1 MGFFSAVKKFFGG
14 STEENSAT
22 QAAPQ
27 EAPVVAP
34 EPVVEA
40 VPAPAGAVPA
50 AAESAPATTA
60 EAAPEEDAAEAAA
73 VEDEAVQAVPATAA
87 SPAVDVLPDAESPA
101 VADEARAV
109 DAAPAGD
116 EEAVSAQEET
126 VVPDTGAGMAGGL
139 LSEPEPVQAETT
151 ETAGDGGE
159 APESGAADVA
169 APVEAEEALSSDGS
183 AVVAVPAS
191 SAAVSDQAPA
201 DVPLAEEEDLPAA
214 VGTAGEAAPAPE
226 TEESSDRGAASPDRE
241 AEEPAA
247 EEAEAAPEDIRPAE
261 GPAASLPD
269 AADDRTE
276 AAESA
281 PAEAPRRGFW
291 QRLFGS
297 DDSAAQPEAPAGEP
311 AGTPAADGDVAVAAG
326 EAPEAPVTES
336 ADAAPVPD
344 ATAGAEA
351 LPAEAALTEEAPVAG
366 EELMSEADAA
376 LSVTE
381 DADAAAEEAVAAD
394 EDTAVAPDTS
404 VDGEDGTEASRADM
418 AAAST
423 APCEVCD
430 TTEDEAGPVP
440 ASAEAAELSPRREDT
455 ADSAPETEDSAAA
468 PAEAPEET
476 APVAGDL
483 SAGHEGVAA
492 PETEAPAPAAAAE
505 TESDAA
511 AAAEVEAEEE
521 AGPRSEE
528 ADAAGAGEPA
538 PAEAPRRGFWQRLFG
553 SDDSGAQPEAPAGE
567 PAGTPAADLAEAPEA
582 PVTEAAEQAPVAE
595 TDALAEA
602 ALAATA
608 AAVAATAERPTAPA
622 LDTCGLDPALAQS
635 MILRLREAEP
645 RLSVWLGIVLEGVD
659 EAGDELW
666 KRLRFLL
673 RSLDAPA
680 AEVDAFVDD
689 FRGWLERMEYVQ
701 LDEFRSELQYRLTL
715 ALDMEDEE
723 DERSRL
729 FLKISEGLSRTRE
742 QFSRRLDNLFSSHG
756 ELSESFWEE
765 LEELFIMAD
774 LGYEPSLELVERL
787 RERARK
793 ENVTR
798 VEDVRGLLMAEID
811 EIFRLPRRISAV
823 NPPEVVLFI
832 GVNGVGKTTTIAK
845 LAHRARMQGKKV
857 MIAAADTFRAA
868 AIEQLQVWAER
879 VGALFHARP
888 AGSDPASVAYEAMDR
903 ALAEQ
908 VDILFV
914 DTAGRLQTKV
924 NLMEELTKIRQ
935 VLGKKHDGAPHRC
948 ILVIDATTGQNAL
961 SQARLFKE
969 AAGVDELI
977 LTKLDGTAKGGV
989 AIAVAMQEKLP
1000 ITYVGLGE
1008 KLEDLR
1014 PFNGADYARA
1024 LLGDLDQGR

>member
-1 MGFFSAVKKFFGG
+1 MTS
-14 STEENSAT
+14 
-22 QAAPQ
+22 
-27 EAPVVAP
+27 
-34 EPVVEA
+34 VEA
-40 VPAPAGAVPA
+40 
-50 AAESAPATTA
+50 
-60 EAAPEEDAAEAAA
+60 
-73 VEDEAVQAVPATAA
+73 
-87 SPAVDVLPDAESPA
+87 
-101 VADEARAV
+101 
-109 DAAPAGD
+109 
-116 EEAVSAQEET
+116 
-126 VVPDTGAGMAGGL
+126 
-139 LSEPEPVQAETT
+139 
-151 ETAGDGGE
+151 GE
-159 APESGAADVA
+159 
-169 APVEAEEALSSDGS
+169 
-183 AVVAVPAS
+183 
-191 SAAVSDQAPA
+191 
-201 DVPLAEEEDLPAA
+201 
-214 VGTAGEAAPAPE
+214 
-226 TEESSDRGAASPDRE
+226 
-241 AEEPAA
+241 
-247 EEAEAAPEDIRPAE
+247 
-261 GPAASLPD
+261 
-269 AADDRTE
+269 
-276 AAESA
+276 
-281 PAEAPRRGFW
+281 
-291 QRLFGS
+291 
-297 DDSAAQPEAPAGEP
+297 
-311 AGTPAADGDVAVAAG
+311 
-326 EAPEAPVTES
+326 
-336 ADAAPVPD
+336 
-344 ATAGAEA
+344 
-351 LPAEAALTEEAPVAG
+351 
-366 EELMSEADAA
+366 
-376 LSVTE
+376 
-381 DADAAAEEAVAAD
+381 AAAEEADDAGTDVAEEEAARDEVREEAEEKPEAAAPRRSWWQRIFGSD
-394 EDTAVAPDTS
+394 EDTA
-404 VDGEDGTEASRADM
+404 R
-418 AAAST
+418 
-423 APCEVCD
+423 
-430 TTEDEAGPVP
+430 
-440 ASAEAAELSPRREDT
+440 
-455 ADSAPETEDSAAA
+455 PEAAA
-468 PAEAPEET
+468 PAGEAEET
-476 APVAGDL
+476 PVAVEQEADEDAH
-483 SAGHEGVAA
+483 SETAVAEAGTDERVAA
-492 PETEAPAPAAAAE
+492 TAESTEQEPP
-505 TESDAA
+505 
-511 AAAEVEAEEE
+511 AEVEEDTE
-521 AGPRSEE
+521 S
-528 ADAAGAGEPA
+528 AA
-538 PAEAPRRGFWQRLFG
+538 
-553 SDDSGAQPEAPAGE
+553 
-567 PAGTPAADLAEAPEA
+567 TPDQDE
-582 PVTEAAEQAPVAE
+582 PVAE
-595 TDALAEA
+595 VVADA

-608 AAVAATAERPTAPA
+608 VAAAAATAERPTAPA
-622 LDTCGLDPALAQS
+622 LETCGLDPALAQS

-645 RLSVWLGIVLEGVD
+645 RLSVWLGIVLEGVE

-742 QFSRRLDNLFSSHG
+742 QFSRRLDSLFSSHG
-756 ELSESFWEE
+756 ELNESFWEE

-798 VEDVRGLLMAEID
+798 VEDVRGLLMAEVD

-903 ALAEQ
+903 ALAEK

-935 VLGKKHDGAPHRC
+935 VLGKKHEGAPHRC

-961 SQARLFKE
+961 SQAKLFKE

-1024 LLGDLDQGR
+1024 LLGDLDQGK

>member
-14 STEENSAT
+14 GTEEAKET
-22 QAAPQ
+22 QAAAAEK
-27 EAPVVAP
+27 EAAVTSVAP
-34 EPVVEA
+34 E
-40 VPAPAGAVPA
+40 APAA
-50 AAESAPATTA
+50 
-60 EAAPEEDAAEAAA
+60 
-73 VEDEAVQAVPATAA
+73 
-87 SPAVDVLPDAESPA
+87 
-101 VADEARAV
+101 
-109 DAAPAGD
+109 
-116 EEAVSAQEET
+116 
-126 VVPDTGAGMAGGL
+126 DTG
-139 LSEPEPVQAETT
+139 
-151 ETAGDGGE
+151 
-159 APESGAADVA
+159 SGAAE
-169 APVEAEEALSSDGS
+169 PEST
-183 AVVAVPAS
+183 P
-191 SAAVSDQAPA
+191 
-201 DVPLAEEEDLPAA
+201 
-214 VGTAGEAAPAPE
+214 EAA
-226 TEESSDRGAASPDRE
+226 TV
-241 AEEPAA
+241 PAA
-247 EEAEAAPEDIRPAE
+247 EEAA
-261 GPAASLPD
+261 
-269 AADDRTE
+269 
-276 AAESA
+276 A
-281 PAEAPRRGFW
+281 PAEDA
-291 QRLFGS
+291 
-297 DDSAAQPEAPAGEP
+297 SA
-311 AGTPAADGDVAVAAG
+311 D
-326 EAPEAPVTES
+326 EAPEA
-336 ADAAPVPD
+336 
-344 ATAGAEA
+344 GG
-351 LPAEAALTEEAPVAG
+351 APVAG
-366 EELMSEADAA
+366 EAGQVEPEPEAAPEADEPAEEEASTERGGPAA
-376 LSVTE
+376 E
-381 DADAAAEEAVAAD
+381 AAEE
-394 EDTAVAPDTS
+394 S
-404 VDGEDGTEASRADM
+404 DGTEAVVMDA
-418 AAAST
+418 
-423 APCEVCD
+423 
-430 TTEDEAGPVP
+430 VP
-440 ASAEAAELSPRREDT
+440 E
-455 ADSAPETEDSAAA
+455 A
-468 PAEAPEET
+468 PAEAGSGVVEEE
-476 APVAGDL
+476 PVAE
-483 SAGHEGVAA
+483 A
-492 PETEAPAPAAAAE
+492 EAPAAQDEPSVEPESEAVAEAEEAPAAAAE
-505 TESDAA
+505 DKIPSDEVAATEAAAEPVAPEETAGDTAVEADSPEQDDVSADTAAGVEDGAAEACEEPAEDEAAPADAEEDVLSGKEETQPEMEAVAAEVETVAEAALEAEEGPLSEEAAETGVAETADAA
-511 AAAEVEAEEE
+511 GDETAAVASAGSDDAVVEETAETGTDAVEEGTARDDAREGAEEKPEAAAPRRSWWQRIFGSDEDTARPEAAAQPADTEEAPSAEERETAEEERAAAEVV
-521 AGPRSEE
+521 E
-528 ADAAGAGEPA
+528 ADAAHAEHMDAAGESAVQEPLTEEEEDTESA
-538 PAEAPRRGFWQRLFG
+538 AA
-553 SDDSGAQPEAPAGE
+553 ATPEQDE
-567 PAGTPAADLAEAPEA
+567 
-582 PVTEAAEQAPVAE
+582 PVAE
-595 TDALAEA
+595 AVTDA

-608 AAVAATAERPTAPA
+608 AAAAAATAERPTAPA
-622 LDTCGLDPALAQS
+622 LETCGLDPALAQS

-645 RLSVWLGIVLEGVD
+645 RLSIWLGIVLEGVE

-742 QFSRRLDNLFSSHG
+742 QFSRRLDSLFSSHG
-756 ELSESFWEE
+756 ELNESFWEE

-798 VEDVRGLLMAEID
+798 VEDVRGLLMAEVD

-903 ALAEQ
+903 ALAEK

-935 VLGKKHDGAPHRC
+935 ALGKKHEGAPHRC

-961 SQARLFKE
+961 SQAKLFKE

-1024 LLGDLDQGR
+1024 LLGDLDQDK

>member
-14 STEENSAT
+14 GTEETKET
-22 QAAPQ
+22 QAAAVEK
-27 EAPVVAP
+27 EAAATSVAPEEPAADTGSAVAEPESTPEPESVPAAEEVVAP
-34 EPVVEA
+34 AEDASADEAPEDEAAPVAGDVEQVAPEAEAVVADEPVVE
-40 VPAPAGAVPA
+40 VPA
-50 AAESAPATTA
+50 AESDGPAAGAAEEGGSVEAAVTVAPADQPAASEAPAEAESTVAEGEPVAEAEVPTLLGEPSVEAESEPVAEAEEAPAAVVEDEIPSVEEPVA
-60 EAAPEEDAAEAAA
+60 EAAAEAAA
-73 VEDEAVQAVPATAA
+73 PEEA
-87 SPAVDVLPDAESPA
+87 SG
-101 VADEARAV
+101 
-109 DAAPAGD
+109 DAAAEAG
-116 EEAVSAQEET
+116 
-126 VVPDTGAGMAGGL
+126 
-139 LSEPEPVQAETT
+139 
-151 ETAGDGGE
+151 
-159 APESGAADVA
+159 APEQDGVSS
-169 APVEAEEALSSDGS
+169 EAIT
-183 AVVAVPAS
+183 P
-191 SAAVSDQAPA
+191 
-201 DVPLAEEEDLPAA
+201 
-214 VGTAGEAAPAPE
+214 
-226 TEESSDRGAASPDRE
+226 
-241 AEEPAA
+241 
-247 EEAEAAPEDIRPAE
+247 EAEAAEAE
-261 GPAASLPD
+261 VV
-269 AADDRTE
+269 E
-276 AAESA
+276 MCE
-281 PAEAPRRGFW
+281 
-291 QRLFGS
+291 
-297 DDSAAQPEAPAGEP
+297 EP
-311 AGTPAADGDVAVAAG
+311 AG
-326 EAPEAPVTES
+326 
-336 ADAAPVPD
+336 ADAAPVD
-344 ATAGAEA
+344 AVEESPAEEEEA
-351 LPAEAALTEEAPVAG
+351 PAEAEAVAVEAETVVETAQEAEEEPLPEDVTG
-366 EELMSEADAA
+366 ADAA
-376 LSVTE
+376 E
-381 DADAAAEEAVAAD
+381 MADAAGDDTTTVTPVEADEAAEAGTDVVEEEAARDEVREEAEEKSEAAAPRRSWWQRIFGSD
-394 EDTAVAPDTS
+394 EDTA
-404 VDGEDGTEASRADM
+404 R
-418 AAAST
+418 
-423 APCEVCD
+423 
-430 TTEDEAGPVP
+430 
-440 ASAEAAELSPRREDT
+440 
-455 ADSAPETEDSAAA
+455 PEAAA
-468 PAEAPEET
+468 PAGEAEET
-476 APVAGDL
+476 PVAVEQE
-483 SAGHEGVAA
+483 AGEDVHSETAVA
-492 PETEAPAPAAAAE
+492 EAGTDERVAAAAE
-505 TESDAA
+505 STEQEPP
-511 AAAEVEAEEE
+511 AEVEEDTE
-521 AGPRSEE
+521 S
-528 ADAAGAGEPA
+528 AATPDQGE
-538 PAEAPRRGFWQRLFG
+538 
-553 SDDSGAQPEAPAGE
+553 
-567 PAGTPAADLAEAPEA
+567 
-582 PVTEAAEQAPVAE
+582 PVAE
-595 TDALAEA
+595 VVADA

-608 AAVAATAERPTAPA
+608 AAAAAATAERPTTPA
-622 LDTCGLDPALAQS
+622 LETCGLDPALAQS

-645 RLSVWLGIVLEGVD
+645 RLSVWLGIVLEGVE

-742 QFSRRLDNLFSSHG
+742 QFSRRLDSLFSSHG
-756 ELSESFWEE
+756 ELNESFWEE

-798 VEDVRGLLMAEID
+798 VEDVRGLLMAEVD

-903 ALAEQ
+903 ALAEK

-935 VLGKKHDGAPHRC
+935 VLGKKHEGAPHRC

-961 SQARLFKE
+961 SQAKLFKE
-969 AAGVDELI
+969 SAGVDELI

-1024 LLGDLDQGR
+1024 LLGDLDQGK

>member
-14 STEENSAT
+14 GTEETKET
-22 QAAPQ
+22 QAAAVEK
-27 EAPVVAP
+27 EAAATSVAPEEPVADTGSVVAEPESTPEPESVPAAEEVVAP
-34 EPVVEA
+34 VEDASADEAQEDEAAPVAGDVEQVAPEAEAVVADEPAVEVTAAESDGPAAEAAEEGGSVEAAVTAEPADQPAASGAPAEAESTVAEEEPVVEA
-40 VPAPAGAVPA
+40 EGAALLDEPSVEAEREPLAGAEEAPAAV
-50 AAESAPATTA
+50 AEDELPSVEEPVT
-60 EAAPEEDAAEAAA
+60 EAAAEAAA
-73 VEDEAVQAVPATAA
+73 P
-87 SPAVDVLPDAESPA
+87 
-101 VADEARAV
+101 
-109 DAAPAGD
+109 
-116 EEAVSAQEET
+116 EET
-126 VVPDTGAGMAGGL
+126 
-139 LSEPEPVQAETT
+139 S
-151 ETAGDGGE
+151 
-159 APESGAADVA
+159 
-169 APVEAEEALSSDGS
+169 
-183 AVVAVPAS
+183 
-191 SAAVSDQAPA
+191 
-201 DVPLAEEEDLPAA
+201 
-214 VGTAGEAAPAPE
+214 GEAAAEVGAPE
-226 TEESSDRGAASPDRE
+226 QDGVSSEAIAS
-241 AEEPAA
+241 
-247 EEAEAAPEDIRPAE
+247 EAEAAE
-261 GPAASLPD
+261 G
-269 AADDRTE
+269 E
-276 AAESA
+276 VVEMC
-281 PAEAPRRGFW
+281 E
-291 QRLFGS
+291 
-297 DDSAAQPEAPAGEP
+297 EP
-311 AGTPAADGDVAVAAG
+311 AG
-326 EAPEAPVTES
+326 
-336 ADAAPVPD
+336 ADAAPVD
-344 ATAGAEA
+344 AVEESPAEEEEA
-351 LPAEAALTEEAPVAG
+351 PAEAEAVAAEAETVVETAQEAEEEPLPEAVTG
-366 EELMSEADAA
+366 ADAA
-376 LSVTE
+376 EMADAAGDDTTTVTPVE
-381 DADAAAEEAVAAD
+381 ADEAAAEEAAEAGTDVVEEDAARDEVREEAEEKSEAAAPRRSWWQRIFGSD
-394 EDTAVAPDTS
+394 EDTA
-404 VDGEDGTEASRADM
+404 R
-418 AAAST
+418 
-423 APCEVCD
+423 
-430 TTEDEAGPVP
+430 
-440 ASAEAAELSPRREDT
+440 
-455 ADSAPETEDSAAA
+455 PEAAA
-468 PAEAPEET
+468 PAGEAGET
-476 APVAGDL
+476 PVAVEQEADEDAHSE
-483 SAGHEGVAA
+483 SAVA
-492 PETEAPAPAAAAE
+492 EADTDERVAAAAE
-505 TESDAA
+505 STEHEPP
-511 AAAEVEAEEE
+511 AEVEEDTE
-521 AGPRSEE
+521 S
-528 ADAAGAGEPA
+528 AATLDQDE
-538 PAEAPRRGFWQRLFG
+538 
-553 SDDSGAQPEAPAGE
+553 
-567 PAGTPAADLAEAPEA
+567 
-582 PVTEAAEQAPVAE
+582 PVAE
-595 TDALAEA
+595 VVADA

-608 AAVAATAERPTAPA
+608 VAATAATAERPTAPA
-622 LDTCGLDPALAQS
+622 LETCGLDPALAQS

-645 RLSVWLGIVLEGVD
+645 RLSVWLGIVLEGVE

-742 QFSRRLDNLFSSHG
+742 QFSRRLDSLFSSHG
-756 ELSESFWEE
+756 ELNESFWEE

-798 VEDVRGLLMAEID
+798 VEDVRGLLMAEVD

-903 ALAEQ
+903 ALAEK

-935 VLGKKHDGAPHRC
+935 VLGKKHEGAPHRC

-961 SQARLFKE
+961 SQAKLFKE

-1024 LLGDLDQGR
+1024 LLGDLDQGK

>member
-14 STEENSAT
+14 GTEEAKGTQDAT
-22 QAAPQ
+22 AGKDAAAAPVAP
-27 EAPVVAP
+27 EVPVADAGSVADEPESTPGPVTVPAADGTVAPVEDASADDAVEDEAAPVAVEVEQVGP
-34 EPVVEA
+34 EPEAVFAADEPVVEEVA
-40 VPAPAGAVPA
+40 AESGEPAAEAAEESRTAGAAMAAEPADQPAASEAPLEAEVTTAEEKSALEAGCPASLDEPSVEVESEAVAEAEEVPA
-50 AAESAPATTA
+50 AVAKEEISSDEVAET
-60 EAAPEEDAAEAAA
+60 EAAAEAAA
-73 VEDEAVQAVPATAA
+73 P
-87 SPAVDVLPDAESPA
+87 
-101 VADEARAV
+101 
-109 DAAPAGD
+109 
-116 EEAVSAQEET
+116 EEA
-126 VVPDTGAGMAGGL
+126 
-139 LSEPEPVQAETT
+139 
-151 ETAGDGGE
+151 
-159 APESGAADVA
+159 SGDVA
-169 APVEAEEALSSDGS
+169 A
-183 AVVAVPAS
+183 
-191 SAAVSDQAPA
+191 
-201 DVPLAEEEDLPAA
+201 
-214 VGTAGEAAPAPE
+214 EAAAPE
-226 TEESSDRGAASPDRE
+226 QDDVSSETTAP
-241 AEEPAA
+241 
-247 EEAEAAPEDIRPAE
+247 EAEAAEAE
-261 GPAASLPD
+261 VV
-269 AADDRTE
+269 E
-276 AAESA
+276 ICE
-281 PAEAPRRGFW
+281 
-291 QRLFGS
+291 
-297 DDSAAQPEAPAGEP
+297 EP
-311 AGTPAADGDVAVAAG
+311 V
-326 EAPEAPVTES
+326 S
-336 ADAAPVPD
+336 ADAAPVD
-344 ATAGAEA
+344 AAEEVPA
-351 LPAEAALTEEAPVAG
+351 EEEEARPEAEAAAAEAAREAEEEPLPGDVTGADAVDR
-366 EELMSEADAA
+366 ADAA
-376 LSVTE
+376 GDDTTTVIPVE
-381 DADAAAEEAVAAD
+381 AGEAAAEEAA
-394 EDTAVAPDTS
+394 
-404 VDGEDGTEASRADM
+404 
-418 AAAST
+418 
-423 APCEVCD
+423 
-430 TTEDEAGPVP
+430 EAGTDAAEEVS
-440 ASAEAAELSPRREDT
+440 ARDDAREDAEEKAEAAAPRRSWWQRIFGSDEET
-455 ADSAPETEDSAAA
+455 ARPEAAA
-468 PAEAPEET
+468 PAANAGEMPAVVEQEADEEVRPDVAAAEADTDERAAAADESAVQEPLAGGKEGTESTAAGMPEQG
-476 APVAGDL
+476 APVA
-483 SAGHEGVAA
+483 
-492 PETEAPAPAAAAE
+492 
-505 TESDAA
+505 DA
-511 AAAEVEAEEE
+511 
-521 AGPRSEE
+521 R
-528 ADAAGAGEPA
+528 AD
-538 PAEAPRRGFWQRLFG
+538 
-553 SDDSGAQPEAPAGE
+553 
-567 PAGTPAADLAEAPEA
+567 
-582 PVTEAAEQAPVAE
+582 
-595 TDALAEA
+595 A

-608 AAVAATAERPTAPA
+608 TAAAAATAERPTAPA
-622 LDTCGLDPALAQS
+622 LETCGLAPALAQS

-645 RLSVWLGIVLEGVD
+645 RLSVWLGIVLEGVE

-742 QFSRRLDNLFSSHG
+742 QFSRRLDSLFSSHG
-756 ELSESFWEE
+756 ELDESFWEE

-798 VEDVRGLLMAEID
+798 VEDVRGLLMAEVD

-903 ALAEQ
+903 ALAEK

-935 VLGKKHDGAPHRC
+935 VLGKKHEGAPHRC

-961 SQARLFKE
+961 SQAKLFKE

-1024 LLGDLDQGR
+1024 LLGDLDQGK

>member
-14 STEENSAT
+14 GTEEAKET
-22 QAAPQ
+22 Q
-27 EAPVVAP
+27 
-34 EPVVEA
+34 
-40 VPAPAGAVPA
+40 
-50 AAESAPATTA
+50 
-60 EAAPEEDAAEAAA
+60 AAA
-73 VEDEAVQAVPATAA
+73 VEKEAAVT
-87 SPAVDVLPDAESPA
+87 S
-101 VADEARAV
+101 VAPE
-109 DAAPAGD
+109 APA
-116 EEAVSAQEET
+116 A
-126 VVPDTGAGMAGGL
+126 DT
-139 LSEPEPVQAETT
+139 
-151 ETAGDGGE
+151 
-159 APESGAADVA
+159 ESGAAE
-169 APVEAEEALSSDGS
+169 PEST
-183 AVVAVPAS
+183 P
-191 SAAVSDQAPA
+191 
-201 DVPLAEEEDLPAA
+201 
-214 VGTAGEAAPAPE
+214 EAA
-226 TEESSDRGAASPDRE
+226 TV
-241 AEEPAA
+241 PAA
-247 EEAEAAPEDIRPAE
+247 EEAAAPAEDVPADEAPEAAPEADEPAE
-261 GPAASLPD
+261 EEAGAERGGPAA
-269 AADDRTE
+269 E
-276 AAESA
+276 AAEESDGTEAVVMDAVPADQPAASEA
-281 PAEAPRRGFW
+281 PAEA
-291 QRLFGS
+291 GS
-297 DDSAAQPEAPAGEP
+297 
-311 AGTPAADGDVAVAAG
+311 VV
-326 EAPEAPVTES
+326 
-336 ADAAPVPD
+336 
-344 ATAGAEA
+344 
-351 LPAEAALTEEAPVAG
+351 EEAPVA
-366 EELMSEADAA
+366 EAEAPAAQDEPSVEPESE
-376 LSVTE
+376 
-381 DADAAAEEAVAAD
+381 AAAEAEEVPAAAAEDEIPSDEVAA
-394 EDTAVAPDTS
+394 
-404 VDGEDGTEASRADM
+404 TEA
-418 AAAST
+418 
-423 APCEVCD
+423 
-430 TTEDEAGPVP
+430 
-440 ASAEAAELSPRREDT
+440 AAEPV
-455 ADSAPETEDSAAA
+455 
-468 PAEAPEET
+468 APEET
-476 APVAGDL
+476 AGDTAVEADSPEQDDVSADTAAGVEDG
-483 SAGHEGVAA
+483 AAEACEEPAEEAA
-492 PETEAPAPAAAAE
+492 PADAKEDILSGKEETQPEMEAV
-505 TESDAA
+505 
-511 AAAEVEAEEE
+511 AAEVETVEEAAREAEEGPLSEEAAETGVAETADAAGDETAAVTSAGSDDAVVEETAETGTDAVEEGTARDDAREGAEEKPEAAAPRRSWWQRIFGSDEDTARPEAAAQPADTEEAPSAEERETAEEE
-521 AGPRSEE
+521 RADAVEVVE
-528 ADAAGAGEPA
+528 ADAAHAEDMDAAGESVTQEPLTEEEEGTESA
-538 PAEAPRRGFWQRLFG
+538 AA
-553 SDDSGAQPEAPAGE
+553 ATPEQDE
-567 PAGTPAADLAEAPEA
+567 
-582 PVTEAAEQAPVAE
+582 PVAE
-595 TDALAEA
+595 AVTDA

-608 AAVAATAERPTAPA
+608 AAAAAATAERPTAPA
-622 LDTCGLDPALAQS
+622 LETCGLDPALAQS

-645 RLSVWLGIVLEGVD
+645 RLSVWLGIVLEGVE

-680 AEVDAFVDD
+680 AEVGAFVDD

-742 QFSRRLDNLFSSHG
+742 QFSRRLDSLFSSHG
-756 ELSESFWEE
+756 ELNESFWEE

-798 VEDVRGLLMAEID
+798 VEDVRGLLMAEVD

-903 ALAEQ
+903 ALAEK

-935 VLGKKHDGAPHRC
+935 VLGKKHEGAPHRC

-961 SQARLFKE
+961 SQAKLFKE

-1024 LLGDLDQGR
+1024 LLGDLDQDK

>member
-14 STEENSAT
+14 GTEETKET
-22 QAAPQ
+22 QAAAVEK
-27 EAPVVAP
+27 EAAATSVAPEEPAADTGSAVAEPESTPEPESVPTAEEVVAP
-34 EPVVEA
+34 AEDASADEAPEDEAAPVAGEAEQVAPEAEAVVADESVVE
-40 VPAPAGAVPA
+40 VPA
-50 AAESAPATTA
+50 AESDGPAAGAAEEGGSVEAAVTVAPADQPAASEAQAEAESTVAEGEPVAEAEVPTLLDEPSVEAESEPVAEAEEAPAAVVEDEIPSVEEPVT
-60 EAAPEEDAAEAAA
+60 EAAAEAAA
-73 VEDEAVQAVPATAA
+73 PEEA
-87 SPAVDVLPDAESPA
+87 SG
-101 VADEARAV
+101 
-109 DAAPAGD
+109 DAAAEAG
-116 EEAVSAQEET
+116 
-126 VVPDTGAGMAGGL
+126 
-139 LSEPEPVQAETT
+139 
-151 ETAGDGGE
+151 
-159 APESGAADVA
+159 APEQDGVSSEAI
-169 APVEAEEALSSDGS
+169 APEAEAVEAE
-183 AVVAVPAS
+183 VV
-191 SAAVSDQAPA
+191 
-201 DVPLAEEEDLPAA
+201 EMC
-214 VGTAGEAAPAPE
+214 
-226 TEESSDRGAASPDRE
+226 
-241 AEEPAA
+241 EEPA
-247 EEAEAAPEDIRPAE
+247 
-261 GPAASLPD
+261 G
-269 AADDRTE
+269 
-276 AAESA
+276 
-281 PAEAPRRGFW
+281 
-291 QRLFGS
+291 
-297 DDSAAQPEAPAGEP
+297 
-311 AGTPAADGDVAVAAG
+311 
-326 EAPEAPVTES
+326 
-336 ADAAPVPD
+336 ADAAPVD
-344 ATAGAEA
+344 AVEESPAEEEEA
-351 LPAEAALTEEAPVAG
+351 PAEA
-366 EELMSEADAA
+366 
-376 LSVTE
+376 
-381 DADAAAEEAVAAD
+381 EAVAAEAETVVETAQEAEEEPLPEAVTGADAVEMADAAGDDTTTVTPVEADEAADAGTDVLEEEAARDEVREEAEEKSEAAAPRRSWWQRIFGSD
-394 EDTAVAPDTS
+394 EDTA
-404 VDGEDGTEASRADM
+404 R
-418 AAAST
+418 
-423 APCEVCD
+423 
-430 TTEDEAGPVP
+430 
-440 ASAEAAELSPRREDT
+440 
-455 ADSAPETEDSAAA
+455 PEAAA
-468 PAEAPEET
+468 PAGEAEET
-476 APVAGDL
+476 PVAVEQE
-483 SAGHEGVAA
+483 AGEDVHSETAVA
-492 PETEAPAPAAAAE
+492 EAGTDERVAAAAE
-505 TESDAA
+505 STEQEPP
-511 AAAEVEAEEE
+511 AEVEEDTE
-521 AGPRSEE
+521 S
-528 ADAAGAGEPA
+528 AATPDQGE
-538 PAEAPRRGFWQRLFG
+538 
-553 SDDSGAQPEAPAGE
+553 
-567 PAGTPAADLAEAPEA
+567 
-582 PVTEAAEQAPVAE
+582 PVAE
-595 TDALAEA
+595 VVADA

-608 AAVAATAERPTAPA
+608 AAAAAATAERPTTPA
-622 LDTCGLDPALAQS
+622 LETCGLDPALAQS

-645 RLSVWLGIVLEGVD
+645 RLSVWLGIVLEGVE

-742 QFSRRLDNLFSSHG
+742 QFSRRLDSLFSSHG
-756 ELSESFWEE
+756 ELNESFWEE

-798 VEDVRGLLMAEID
+798 VEDVRGLLMAEVD

-903 ALAEQ
+903 ALAEK

-935 VLGKKHDGAPHRC
+935 VLGKKHEGAPHRC

-961 SQARLFKE
+961 SQAKLFKE

-1024 LLGDLDQGR
+1024 LLGDLDQGK

>member
-14 STEENSAT
+14 GTEETKET
-22 QAAPQ
+22 Q
-27 EAPVVAP
+27 
-34 EPVVEA
+34 
-40 VPAPAGAVPA
+40 
-50 AAESAPATTA
+50 
-60 EAAPEEDAAEAAA
+60 AAA
-73 VEDEAVQAVPATAA
+73 VEKEAAATSVAPEEPAADTGSAVAEPESTPEPESVPAAEKVVAPAEDASADEASEDEVAPVAGDVEQVVPEAEAV
-87 SPAVDVLPDAESPA
+87 
-101 VADEARAV
+101 VADEPAV
-109 DAAPAGD
+109 EVPAAESDGPVAGAAEEGGSVEVAVTVEPADQPAASGAPAEAESTVAEGEAVAEAEGPTLLD
-116 EEAVSAQEET
+116 EPTVEVESEPVAEVEEA
-126 VVPDTGAGMAGGL
+126 
-139 LSEPEPVQAETT
+139 
-151 ETAGDGGE
+151 
-159 APESGAADVA
+159 
-169 APVEAEEALSSDGS
+169 
-183 AVVAVPAS
+183 
-191 SAAVSDQAPA
+191 
-201 DVPLAEEEDLPAA
+201 PAA
-214 VGTAGEAAPAPE
+214 VAEDEFP
-226 TEESSDRGAASPDRE
+226 S
-241 AEEPAA
+241 AEEPATEA
-247 EEAEAAPEDIRPAE
+247 DAEAVAPEEASGDAAAEAGAPEV
-261 GPAASLPD
+261 
-269 AADDRTE
+269 E
-276 AAESA
+276 AAEAEVVEICEESA
-281 PAEAPRRGFW
+281 G
-291 QRLFGS
+291 
-297 DDSAAQPEAPAGEP
+297 
-311 AGTPAADGDVAVAAG
+311 
-326 EAPEAPVTES
+326 
-336 ADAAPVPD
+336 ADAAPVD
-344 ATAGAEA
+344 AVEEA
-351 LPAEAALTEEAPVAG
+351 LSDMEETRP
-366 EELMSEADAA
+366 E
-376 LSVTE
+376 T
-381 DADAAAEEAVAAD
+381 EAVAAD
-394 EDTAVAPDTS
+394 PETVVETAQEAEEEPLPEDVTGADAVETADAAGDDTTTVS
-404 VDGEDGTEASRADM
+404 PVEAGE
-418 AAAST
+418 AAA
-423 APCEVCD
+423 
-430 TTEDEAGPVP
+430 G
-440 ASAEAAELSPRREDT
+440 EAAEAGTDVVEEDAARDEVREE
-455 ADSAPETEDSAAA
+455 AEEKSEAAA
-468 PAEAPEET
+468 PRRSWWQRIFGSDEDTVRPEAAVPAGEAEETPVAVEQEAGEDVHSEAAVAEADTDER
-476 APVAGDL
+476 
-483 SAGHEGVAA
+483 
-492 PETEAPAPAAAAE
+492 
-505 TESDAA
+505 AA
-511 AAAEVEAEEE
+511 AAAE
-521 AGPRSEE
+521 S
-528 ADAAGAGEPA
+528 
-538 PAEAPRRGFWQRLFG
+538 
-553 SDDSGAQPEAPAGE
+553 
-567 PAGTPAADLAEAPEA
+567 T
-582 PVTEAAEQAPVAE
+582 EQAPLAEVEENTGSAAATPEQDEPVAE
-595 TDALAEA
+595 VVADA

-608 AAVAATAERPTAPA
+608 TAAAAAATAERPTTPA
-622 LDTCGLDPALAQS
+622 LETCGLDPALAQS

-645 RLSVWLGIVLEGVD
+645 RLSVWLGIVLEGVE

-742 QFSRRLDNLFSSHG
+742 QFSRRLDSLFSSHG
-756 ELSESFWEE
+756 ELNESFWEE

-798 VEDVRGLLMAEID
+798 VEDVRGLLMAEVD

-845 LAHRARMQGKKV
+845 LAHRARMQGKKA

-903 ALAEQ
+903 ALAEK

-914 DTAGRLQTKV
+914 DTAVRLQTKV

-935 VLGKKHDGAPHRC
+935 VLGKKHEGAPHRC

-961 SQARLFKE
+961 SQAKLFKE

-1024 LLGDLDQGR
+1024 LLGDLDQGK

>member
-14 STEENSAT
+14 SAEEAKET
-22 QAAPQ
+22 QAAAVEKETAATP
-27 EAPVVAP
+27 VAP
-34 EPVVEA
+34 EEPAADTGSAAAEPESAPEPESVPAADETVAPAEDISADEAPEDGAAPVAGETGLAEPEAEAVVAAEPVEVTAAECDAVAAEAPEESKTAEAVVAAAPAGQPAASEAPLEAGATAEEDAPVAEAEGPASLGESSVEVESEAAAEAEEAPAAVAEAEISPDEVPATEAADGPVAPEETSGDAGAEADAQERDDASTDTAAPENAVAEAETVEVCEEPASADAAPSDTGEERLADMEEARPETETAAAEAETVVEA
-40 VPAPAGAVPA
+40 GQEAEEGSLPAESTGADTVDAAEAAGDDTVAASSAEAGDTVTEEKAEAGTDAAEDEAVRDEVREGAEENPEAAAPRRSWWQRIFGSDEEAARPEAAAPAAEAEDTPAVPEQEVDEDVRPDAAAAGAHAGESVA
-50 AAESAPATTA
+50 AAESAGQEP
-60 EAAPEEDAAEAAA
+60 PLKVEE
-73 VEDEAVQAVPATAA
+73 
-87 SPAVDVLPDAESPA
+87 
-101 VADEARAV
+101 
-109 DAAPAGD
+109 G
-116 EEAVSAQEET
+116 
-126 VVPDTGAGMAGGL
+126 
-139 LSEPEPVQAETT
+139 T
-151 ETAGDGGE
+151 ET
-159 APESGAADVA
+159 
-169 APVEAEEALSSDGS
+169 
-183 AVVAVPAS
+183 
-191 SAAVSDQAPA
+191 
-201 DVPLAEEEDLPAA
+201 
-214 VGTAGEAAPAPE
+214 
-226 TEESSDRGAASPDRE
+226 
-241 AEEPAA
+241 
-247 EEAEAAPEDIRPAE
+247 
-261 GPAASLPD
+261 
-269 AADDRTE
+269 
-276 AAESA
+276 
-281 PAEAPRRGFW
+281 
-291 QRLFGS
+291 
-297 DDSAAQPEAPAGEP
+297 
-311 AGTPAADGDVAVAAG
+311 
-326 EAPEAPVTES
+326 
-336 ADAAPVPD
+336 
-344 ATAGAEA
+344 
-351 LPAEAALTEEAPVAG
+351 
-366 EELMSEADAA
+366 
-376 LSVTE
+376 
-381 DADAAAEEAVAAD
+381 
-394 EDTAVAPDTS
+394 
-404 VDGEDGTEASRADM
+404 
-418 AAAST
+418 
-423 APCEVCD
+423 
-430 TTEDEAGPVP
+430 
-440 ASAEAAELSPRREDT
+440 
-455 ADSAPETEDSAAA
+455 
-468 PAEAPEET
+468 
-476 APVAGDL
+476 
-483 SAGHEGVAA
+483 
-492 PETEAPAPAAAAE
+492 
-505 TESDAA
+505 AA
-511 AAAEVEAEEE
+511 AAA
-521 AGPRSEE
+521 P
-528 ADAAGAGEPA
+528 
-538 PAEAPRRGFWQRLFG
+538 
-553 SDDSGAQPEAPAGE
+553 
-567 PAGTPAADLAEAPEA
+567 
-582 PVTEAAEQAPVAE
+582 
-595 TDALAEA
+595 
-602 ALAATA
+602 
-608 AAVAATAERPTAPA
+608 ATAERPTAPA
-622 LDTCGLDPALAQS
+622 LETCGLDPALAQS
-635 MILRLREAEP
+635 LILRLREAEP
-645 RLSVWLGIVLEGVD
+645 RLSVWLGIVLEGVE

-742 QFSRRLDNLFSSHG
+742 QFSRRLDSLFSSHG
-756 ELSESFWEE
+756 ELDESFWEE

-798 VEDVRGLLMAEID
+798 VEDVRGLLMAEVD

-903 ALAEQ
+903 ALAEK

-935 VLGKKHDGAPHRC
+935 VLGKKHEGAPHRC
-948 ILVIDATTGQNAL
+948 VLVIDATTGQNAL
-961 SQARLFKE
+961 SQAKLFKE

-1024 LLGDLDQGR
+1024 LLGDLDQGK

>member
-14 STEENSAT
+14 GTEETKET
-22 QAAPQ
+22 QAAAVEK
-27 EAPVVAP
+27 EAVATSVAPEEPAADTGSAVAEPESTPEPESVPAAEEVVAP
-34 EPVVEA
+34 AEDASADEAPEDEAAPVAVDVEQVAPEAEAVVADEPVVE
-40 VPAPAGAVPA
+40 VPA
-50 AAESAPATTA
+50 AESDGPAAGAAEEGGSA
-60 EAAPEEDAAEAAA
+60 EAAVTVAPADQPAASEAPAEAESTVAEGEPVAEAEVPTLLDEPSVEAESEPVAEAEEASAAVVEDEIPSVEEPVTEAAAEAAA
-73 VEDEAVQAVPATAA
+73 PEEA
-87 SPAVDVLPDAESPA
+87 SG
-101 VADEARAV
+101 
-109 DAAPAGD
+109 DAAAEAG
-116 EEAVSAQEET
+116 
-126 VVPDTGAGMAGGL
+126 
-139 LSEPEPVQAETT
+139 
-151 ETAGDGGE
+151 
-159 APESGAADVA
+159 APEQDGVSSEAI
-169 APVEAEEALSSDGS
+169 AP
-183 AVVAVPAS
+183 
-191 SAAVSDQAPA
+191 
-201 DVPLAEEEDLPAA
+201 
-214 VGTAGEAAPAPE
+214 
-226 TEESSDRGAASPDRE
+226 
-241 AEEPAA
+241 
-247 EEAEAAPEDIRPAE
+247 EAEAAEAE
-261 GPAASLPD
+261 VV
-269 AADDRTE
+269 E
-276 AAESA
+276 ICE
-281 PAEAPRRGFW
+281 
-291 QRLFGS
+291 
-297 DDSAAQPEAPAGEP
+297 EP
-311 AGTPAADGDVAVAAG
+311 AG
-326 EAPEAPVTES
+326 
-336 ADAAPVPD
+336 ADAAPVD
-344 ATAGAEA
+344 AVEESPAEEEEA
-351 LPAEAALTEEAPVAG
+351 PAEA
-366 EELMSEADAA
+366 
-376 LSVTE
+376 
-381 DADAAAEEAVAAD
+381 EAVAAEAETVVETAQEEEEEPLPEDVTGADATEMADAAGDDTTTVTPVEADEAAEAGTDVVEEEAARDEVREEAEEKSEAAAPRRSWWQRIFGSD
-394 EDTAVAPDTS
+394 EDTA
-404 VDGEDGTEASRADM
+404 R
-418 AAAST
+418 
-423 APCEVCD
+423 
-430 TTEDEAGPVP
+430 
-440 ASAEAAELSPRREDT
+440 
-455 ADSAPETEDSAAA
+455 PEAAA
-468 PAEAPEET
+468 PAGEAEEMPVAVEQEAGEDVHSET
-476 APVAGDL
+476 AVA
-483 SAGHEGVAA
+483 
-492 PETEAPAPAAAAE
+492 EADTDERVAAAAE
-505 TESDAA
+505 STEQEPP
-511 AAAEVEAEEE
+511 AEVEEDTE
-521 AGPRSEE
+521 S
-528 ADAAGAGEPA
+528 AAT
-538 PAEAPRRGFWQRLFG
+538 
-553 SDDSGAQPEAPAGE
+553 PEQDE
-567 PAGTPAADLAEAPEA
+567 
-582 PVTEAAEQAPVAE
+582 PVAE
-595 TDALAEA
+595 VVADA

-608 AAVAATAERPTAPA
+608 AAAAAATAERPTTPA
-622 LDTCGLDPALAQS
+622 LETCGLDPALAQS

-645 RLSVWLGIVLEGVD
+645 RLSVWLGIVLEGVE

-742 QFSRRLDNLFSSHG
+742 QFSRRLDSLFSSHG
-756 ELSESFWEE
+756 ELNESFWEE

-798 VEDVRGLLMAEID
+798 VEDVRGLLMAEVD

-903 ALAEQ
+903 ALAEK

-935 VLGKKHDGAPHRC
+935 VLGKKHEGAPHRC

-961 SQARLFKE
+961 SQAKLFKE

-1024 LLGDLDQGR
+1024 LLGDLDQGK

>member
-14 STEENSAT
+14 GTEETKET
-22 QAAPQ
+22 QAAAVEK
-27 EAPVVAP
+27 EAVATSVAPEEPAADTGSAVAEPESTPEPESVPAAEEVVAP
-34 EPVVEA
+34 AEDASADEAPEDEAAPVAVDVEQVAPEAEAVVADEPVVE
-40 VPAPAGAVPA
+40 VPA
-50 AAESAPATTA
+50 AESDGPAAGAAEEGGSA
-60 EAAPEEDAAEAAA
+60 EAAVTVAPADQPAASEAPAEAESTVAEGEPVAEAEVPTLLDEPSVEAESEPVAEAEEASAAVVEDEIPSVEEPVTEAAAEAAA
-73 VEDEAVQAVPATAA
+73 PEEA
-87 SPAVDVLPDAESPA
+87 SG
-101 VADEARAV
+101 
-109 DAAPAGD
+109 DAAAEAG
-116 EEAVSAQEET
+116 
-126 VVPDTGAGMAGGL
+126 
-139 LSEPEPVQAETT
+139 
-151 ETAGDGGE
+151 
-159 APESGAADVA
+159 APEQDGVSSEAI
-169 APVEAEEALSSDGS
+169 AP
-183 AVVAVPAS
+183 
-191 SAAVSDQAPA
+191 
-201 DVPLAEEEDLPAA
+201 
-214 VGTAGEAAPAPE
+214 
-226 TEESSDRGAASPDRE
+226 
-241 AEEPAA
+241 
-247 EEAEAAPEDIRPAE
+247 EAEAAEAE
-261 GPAASLPD
+261 VV
-269 AADDRTE
+269 E
-276 AAESA
+276 ICE
-281 PAEAPRRGFW
+281 
-291 QRLFGS
+291 
-297 DDSAAQPEAPAGEP
+297 EP
-311 AGTPAADGDVAVAAG
+311 AG
-326 EAPEAPVTES
+326 
-336 ADAAPVPD
+336 ADAAPVD
-344 ATAGAEA
+344 AVEESPAEEEEA
-351 LPAEAALTEEAPVAG
+351 PAEA
-366 EELMSEADAA
+366 
-376 LSVTE
+376 
-381 DADAAAEEAVAAD
+381 EAVAAEAETVVETAQEEEEEPLPEDVTGADATEMADAAGDDTTTVTPVEADEAAEAGTDVVEEEAARDEVREEAEEKSEAAAPRRSWWQRIFGSD
-394 EDTAVAPDTS
+394 EDTA
-404 VDGEDGTEASRADM
+404 R
-418 AAAST
+418 
-423 APCEVCD
+423 
-430 TTEDEAGPVP
+430 
-440 ASAEAAELSPRREDT
+440 
-455 ADSAPETEDSAAA
+455 PEAAA
-468 PAEAPEET
+468 PAGEAEEMPVAVEQEAGEDVHSET
-476 APVAGDL
+476 AVA
-483 SAGHEGVAA
+483 
-492 PETEAPAPAAAAE
+492 EADTDERVAAAAE
-505 TESDAA
+505 STEQEPP
-511 AAAEVEAEEE
+511 AEVEEDTE
-521 AGPRSEE
+521 S
-528 ADAAGAGEPA
+528 AAT
-538 PAEAPRRGFWQRLFG
+538 
-553 SDDSGAQPEAPAGE
+553 PEQDE
-567 PAGTPAADLAEAPEA
+567 
-582 PVTEAAEQAPVAE
+582 PVAE
-595 TDALAEA
+595 VVADA

-608 AAVAATAERPTAPA
+608 AAAAAATAERPTTPA
-622 LDTCGLDPALAQS
+622 LETCGLDPALAQS

-645 RLSVWLGIVLEGVD
+645 RLSVWLGIVLEGVE

-742 QFSRRLDNLFSSHG
+742 QFSRRLDSLFSSHG
-756 ELSESFWEE
+756 ELNESFWEE

-798 VEDVRGLLMAEID
+798 VEDVRGLLMAEVD

-903 ALAEQ
+903 ALAEK

-935 VLGKKHDGAPHRC
+935 VLGKKHEGAPHRC

-961 SQARLFKE
+961 SQAKLFKE

-1000 ITYVGLGE
+1000 ITYVVLGE

-1024 LLGDLDQGR
+1024 LLGDLDQGK

>member
-14 STEENSAT
+14 GTEETKET
-22 QAAPQ
+22 QAAAV
-27 EAPVVAP
+27 EKETAATSVAPEEPAADTGSAVAEPESTPEPESVPAAEEVVAP
-34 EPVVEA
+34 AEDASADEAPEDEAAPVAGDVEQVAPEAEAVVADEPVVE
-40 VPAPAGAVPA
+40 VPA
-50 AAESAPATTA
+50 AESDGPAAGAAEEGGSVEAAVTVAPADQPAASEAPAEAESTVAEGEPVAEAEVPTLLGEPSVEAESEPVAEAEEAPAAVVEDEIPSVEEPVT
-60 EAAPEEDAAEAAA
+60 EAAAEAAA
-73 VEDEAVQAVPATAA
+73 PEEA
-87 SPAVDVLPDAESPA
+87 SG
-101 VADEARAV
+101 
-109 DAAPAGD
+109 DAAAEAG
-116 EEAVSAQEET
+116 
-126 VVPDTGAGMAGGL
+126 
-139 LSEPEPVQAETT
+139 
-151 ETAGDGGE
+151 
-159 APESGAADVA
+159 APEQDGVSSEAI
-169 APVEAEEALSSDGS
+169 AP
-183 AVVAVPAS
+183 
-191 SAAVSDQAPA
+191 
-201 DVPLAEEEDLPAA
+201 
-214 VGTAGEAAPAPE
+214 
-226 TEESSDRGAASPDRE
+226 
-241 AEEPAA
+241 
-247 EEAEAAPEDIRPAE
+247 EAEAAEAE
-261 GPAASLPD
+261 VV
-269 AADDRTE
+269 E
-276 AAESA
+276 MCE
-281 PAEAPRRGFW
+281 
-291 QRLFGS
+291 
-297 DDSAAQPEAPAGEP
+297 EP
-311 AGTPAADGDVAVAAG
+311 AG
-326 EAPEAPVTES
+326 
-336 ADAAPVPD
+336 ADAAPVD
-344 ATAGAEA
+344 AVEESPAEEEEA
-351 LPAEAALTEEAPVAG
+351 PAEAEAVAVEAETVVETAQEAEEEPLPEDVTG
-366 EELMSEADAA
+366 ADAA
-376 LSVTE
+376 E
-381 DADAAAEEAVAAD
+381 MADAAGDDTTTVTPVEADEAAEAGTDVVEEEAARDEVREEAEEKSEAAAPRRSWWQRIFGSD
-394 EDTAVAPDTS
+394 EDTA
-404 VDGEDGTEASRADM
+404 R
-418 AAAST
+418 
-423 APCEVCD
+423 
-430 TTEDEAGPVP
+430 
-440 ASAEAAELSPRREDT
+440 
-455 ADSAPETEDSAAA
+455 PEAAA
-468 PAEAPEET
+468 PAGEAEET
-476 APVAGDL
+476 PVAVEQEADEDAH
-483 SAGHEGVAA
+483 SEAAVA
-492 PETEAPAPAAAAE
+492 EADTDERVVAAAE
-505 TESDAA
+505 STEQEPP
-511 AAAEVEAEEE
+511 AEVEEDTE
-521 AGPRSEE
+521 S
-528 ADAAGAGEPA
+528 AA
-538 PAEAPRRGFWQRLFG
+538 
-553 SDDSGAQPEAPAGE
+553 
-567 PAGTPAADLAEAPEA
+567 TPDQDE
-582 PVTEAAEQAPVAE
+582 PVAE
-595 TDALAEA
+595 VVADA

-608 AAVAATAERPTAPA
+608 VAAAAATAERPTAPA
-622 LDTCGLDPALAQS
+622 LETCGLDPALAQS

-645 RLSVWLGIVLEGVD
+645 RLSVWLGIVLEGVE

-715 ALDMEDEE
+715 AMDMEDEE

-742 QFSRRLDNLFSSHG
+742 QFSRRLDSLFSSHG
-756 ELSESFWEE
+756 ELNESFWEE

-798 VEDVRGLLMAEID
+798 VEDVRGLLMAEVD

-903 ALAEQ
+903 ALAEK

-935 VLGKKHDGAPHRC
+935 VLGKKHEGAPHRC

-961 SQARLFKE
+961 SQAKLFKE

-1024 LLGDLDQGR
+1024 LLGDLDQGK

>member
-14 STEENSAT
+14 SAEEAKET
-22 QAAPQ
+22 QAAAVEKETAATP
-27 EAPVVAP
+27 VAP
-34 EPVVEA
+34 EEPAADTGSAAAEPESAPEPESVPAADETVAPAEDISADEAPEDGAAPVAGETGLAEPEAEAVVAAEPVEVTAAECDAVVAEAPEESKTAEAVVAAAPAGQPAASEAPLEAGATAEEDAPVAEAEGPASLGESSVEVESEAAAEAEEAPAAVAEAEISSDEVPATEAVDGPVAPEETSGDAGAEADAQERDDASADTAAPENAVVEA
-40 VPAPAGAVPA
+40 ETVEVCEEPASADAAPSDTGEERLADMEEARPETETAAAEAETVVEAGQEAEEGSLPAESTGADTVDAAEAAGDDMVAASSAEAGDTVTEEKAEAGTDAAEDEAVRDEVREGAEENPEAAAPRRSWWQRIFGSDEEAARPDTAAPAAEAENTPAVPEQEVDEDVRPDAAAAGAHAGESVA
-50 AAESAPATTA
+50 AAESAGQEP
-60 EAAPEEDAAEAAA
+60 PLKVEE
-73 VEDEAVQAVPATAA
+73 
-87 SPAVDVLPDAESPA
+87 
-101 VADEARAV
+101 
-109 DAAPAGD
+109 G
-116 EEAVSAQEET
+116 
-126 VVPDTGAGMAGGL
+126 
-139 LSEPEPVQAETT
+139 T
-151 ETAGDGGE
+151 ETA
-159 APESGAADVA
+159 AAATPEQD
-169 APVEAEEALSSDGS
+169 
-183 AVVAVPAS
+183 
-191 SAAVSDQAPA
+191 
-201 DVPLAEEEDLPAA
+201 
-214 VGTAGEAAPAPE
+214 
-226 TEESSDRGAASPDRE
+226 
-241 AEEPAA
+241 
-247 EEAEAAPEDIRPAE
+247 
-261 GPAASLPD
+261 GPAA
-269 AADDRTE
+269 AT
-276 AAESA
+276 
-281 PAEAPRRGFW
+281 
-291 QRLFGS
+291 
-297 DDSAAQPEAPAGEP
+297 
-311 AGTPAADGDVAVAAG
+311 
-326 EAPEAPVTES
+326 APEQGGSVS
-336 ADAAPVPD
+336 VAD
-344 ATAGAEA
+344 
-351 LPAEAALTEEAPVAG
+351 
-366 EELMSEADAA
+366 
-376 LSVTE
+376 
-381 DADAAAEEAVAAD
+381 
-394 EDTAVAPDTS
+394 
-404 VDGEDGTEASRADM
+404 
-418 AAAST
+418 
-423 APCEVCD
+423 
-430 TTEDEAGPVP
+430 
-440 ASAEAAELSPRREDT
+440 
-455 ADSAPETEDSAAA
+455 
-468 PAEAPEET
+468 
-476 APVAGDL
+476 
-483 SAGHEGVAA
+483 
-492 PETEAPAPAAAAE
+492 
-505 TESDAA
+505 
-511 AAAEVEAEEE
+511 
-521 AGPRSEE
+521 
-528 ADAAGAGEPA
+528 
-538 PAEAPRRGFWQRLFG
+538 
-553 SDDSGAQPEAPAGE
+553 
-567 PAGTPAADLAEAPEA
+567 
-582 PVTEAAEQAPVAE
+582 
-595 TDALAEA
+595 A

-608 AAVAATAERPTAPA
+608 AAAAPATAERPTAPA
-622 LDTCGLDPALAQS
+622 LETCGLDPALAQS
-635 MILRLREAEP
+635 LILRLREAEP
-645 RLSVWLGIVLEGVD
+645 RLSVWLGIVLEGVE

-742 QFSRRLDNLFSSHG
+742 QFSRRLDSLFSSHG
-756 ELSESFWEE
+756 ELDESFWEE

-798 VEDVRGLLMAEID
+798 VEDVRGLLMAEVD

-903 ALAEQ
+903 ALAEK

-935 VLGKKHDGAPHRC
+935 VLGKKHEGAPHRC
-948 ILVIDATTGQNAL
+948 VLVIDATTGQNAL
-961 SQARLFKE
+961 SQAKLFKE

-1024 LLGDLDQGR
+1024 LLGDLDQGK

>member
-14 STEENSAT
+14 GTEETKET
-22 QAAPQ
+22 QAAAVEK
-27 EAPVVAP
+27 EAAATSVAPEEPAADTGSAVAEPESTPEPESVPTAEEVVAP
-34 EPVVEA
+34 AEDASADEAPEDEAAPVAGDVEQVAPEAEAVVADEPVVE
-40 VPAPAGAVPA
+40 VPA
-50 AAESAPATTA
+50 AESDGPAAGAAEEGGSV
-60 EAAPEEDAAEAAA
+60 EAA
-73 VEDEAVQAVPATAA
+73 V
-87 SPAVDVLPDAESPA
+87 
-101 VADEARAV
+101 
-109 DAAPAGD
+109 
-116 EEAVSAQEET
+116 T
-126 VVPDTGAGMAGGL
+126 VVP
-139 LSEPEPVQAETT
+139 
-151 ETAGDGGE
+151 
-159 APESGAADVA
+159 AD
-169 APVEAEEALSSDGS
+169 
-183 AVVAVPAS
+183 
-191 SAAVSDQAPA
+191 Q
-201 DVPLAEEEDLPAA
+201 
-214 VGTAGEAAPAPE
+214 
-226 TEESSDRGAASPDRE
+226 
-241 AEEPAA
+241 
-247 EEAEAAPEDIRPAE
+247 
-261 GPAASLPD
+261 PAAS
-269 AADDRTE
+269 E
-276 AAESA
+276 A
-281 PAEAPRRGFW
+281 PAEAE
-291 QRLFGS
+291 S
-297 DDSAAQPEAPAGEP
+297 TVAEGEP
-311 AGTPAADGDVAVAAG
+311 VAEAEVPTLLDEPSVEAESEPVAEAEAVAA
-326 EAPEAPVTES
+326 EAETVVETAQEAEEEPLPEAVTGADAVEM
-336 ADAAPVPD
+336 ADAAGDDTTTVTPV
-344 ATAGAEA
+344 
-351 LPAEAALTEEAPVAG
+351 
-366 EELMSEADAA
+366 EAD
-376 LSVTE
+376 E
-381 DADAAAEEAVAAD
+381 AAAEEADDAGTDVAEEEAARDEVREEAEEKPEAAAPRRSWWQRIFGSD
-394 EDTAVAPDTS
+394 EDTA
-404 VDGEDGTEASRADM
+404 R
-418 AAAST
+418 
-423 APCEVCD
+423 
-430 TTEDEAGPVP
+430 
-440 ASAEAAELSPRREDT
+440 
-455 ADSAPETEDSAAA
+455 PEAAA
-468 PAEAPEET
+468 PAGEAEET
-476 APVAGDL
+476 PVAVEQE
-483 SAGHEGVAA
+483 AGEDAHSETAVA
-492 PETEAPAPAAAAE
+492 EADTDERVAAAAE
-505 TESDAA
+505 STEQEPP
-511 AAAEVEAEEE
+511 AEVEEDTE
-521 AGPRSEE
+521 S
-528 ADAAGAGEPA
+528 AATLDQDE
-538 PAEAPRRGFWQRLFG
+538 
-553 SDDSGAQPEAPAGE
+553 
-567 PAGTPAADLAEAPEA
+567 
-582 PVTEAAEQAPVAE
+582 PVAE
-595 TDALAEA
+595 VVADA

-608 AAVAATAERPTAPA
+608 VAAAAATAERPTAPA
-622 LDTCGLDPALAQS
+622 LETCGLDPALAQS

-645 RLSVWLGIVLEGVD
+645 RLSVWLGIVLEGVE

-742 QFSRRLDNLFSSHG
+742 QFSRRLDSLFSSHG
-756 ELSESFWEE
+756 ELNESFWEE

-798 VEDVRGLLMAEID
+798 VEDVRGLLMAEVD

-903 ALAEQ
+903 ALAEK

-935 VLGKKHDGAPHRC
+935 VLGKKHEGAPHRC

-961 SQARLFKE
+961 SQAKLFKE

-1024 LLGDLDQGR
+1024 LLGDLDQGK

>member
-14 STEENSAT
+14 GTEETKET
-22 QAAPQ
+22 QAAAV
-27 EAPVVAP
+27 EKETAATSVAPEEPAADTGSAVAEPESTPEPESVPAAEEVVAP
-34 EPVVEA
+34 AEDASADEAPEDEAAPVAGEAEQVAPEAEAVVADESVVE
-40 VPAPAGAVPA
+40 VPA
-50 AAESAPATTA
+50 AESDGPAAGAAEEGGSVEAAVTVAPADQPAASEAPAEAESTVAEAEVPTLLDEPSVEAESEPVAEAEEAPAAVVEDEIPSVEEPVT
-60 EAAPEEDAAEAAA
+60 EAAAEAAA
-73 VEDEAVQAVPATAA
+73 PEEA
-87 SPAVDVLPDAESPA
+87 SG
-101 VADEARAV
+101 
-109 DAAPAGD
+109 DAAAEAG
-116 EEAVSAQEET
+116 
-126 VVPDTGAGMAGGL
+126 
-139 LSEPEPVQAETT
+139 
-151 ETAGDGGE
+151 
-159 APESGAADVA
+159 APEQDGVSSEAI
-169 APVEAEEALSSDGS
+169 AP
-183 AVVAVPAS
+183 
-191 SAAVSDQAPA
+191 
-201 DVPLAEEEDLPAA
+201 
-214 VGTAGEAAPAPE
+214 
-226 TEESSDRGAASPDRE
+226 
-241 AEEPAA
+241 
-247 EEAEAAPEDIRPAE
+247 EAEAAEAE
-261 GPAASLPD
+261 VV
-269 AADDRTE
+269 E
-276 AAESA
+276 MCE
-281 PAEAPRRGFW
+281 
-291 QRLFGS
+291 
-297 DDSAAQPEAPAGEP
+297 EP
-311 AGTPAADGDVAVAAG
+311 AG
-326 EAPEAPVTES
+326 
-336 ADAAPVPD
+336 ADAAPVD
-344 ATAGAEA
+344 AVEESPAEEEEA
-351 LPAEAALTEEAPVAG
+351 PAEAEAVAVEAETVVETAQEAEEEPLPEDVTG
-366 EELMSEADAA
+366 ADAA
-376 LSVTE
+376 EMADAAGDDTTTVTPVE
-381 DADAAAEEAVAAD
+381 ADEAAAEEADDAGTDVLEEEAARDEVREEAEEKSEAAAPRRSWWQRIFGSD
-394 EDTAVAPDTS
+394 EDTA
-404 VDGEDGTEASRADM
+404 R
-418 AAAST
+418 
-423 APCEVCD
+423 
-430 TTEDEAGPVP
+430 
-440 ASAEAAELSPRREDT
+440 
-455 ADSAPETEDSAAA
+455 PEAAA
-468 PAEAPEET
+468 PAGEAEET
-476 APVAGDL
+476 PVAVEQE
-483 SAGHEGVAA
+483 AGEDVHSETAVA
-492 PETEAPAPAAAAE
+492 EAGTDERVAAAAE
-505 TESDAA
+505 STEQEPP
-511 AAAEVEAEEE
+511 AEVEKDTE
-521 AGPRSEE
+521 S
-528 ADAAGAGEPA
+528 AAT
-538 PAEAPRRGFWQRLFG
+538 
-553 SDDSGAQPEAPAGE
+553 PEQDE
-567 PAGTPAADLAEAPEA
+567 
-582 PVTEAAEQAPVAE
+582 PVAE
-595 TDALAEA
+595 VMADA

-608 AAVAATAERPTAPA
+608 VAAAAATAERPTAPA
-622 LDTCGLDPALAQS
+622 LETCGLDPALAQS

-645 RLSVWLGIVLEGVD
+645 RLSVWLGIVLEGVE

-742 QFSRRLDNLFSSHG
+742 QFSRRLDSLFSSHG
-756 ELSESFWEE
+756 ELNESFWEE

-798 VEDVRGLLMAEID
+798 VEDVRGLLMAEVD

-903 ALAEQ
+903 ALAEK

-935 VLGKKHDGAPHRC
+935 VLGKKHEGAPHRC

-961 SQARLFKE
+961 SQAKLFKE

-1024 LLGDLDQGR
+1024 LLGDLDQGK